1 MARFILLRHW
11 CRAASSSINKPHALI
26 LHNVVVFASS
36 SGADFS
42 IENPEW
48 GHGAFSKALI
58 DGLSGEAAYKKG
70 VVKLSYLQ
78 DYVRETVRELTN
90 NAQTP
95 TIPKITGSGEFF

>member
-1 MARFILLRHW
+1 
-11 CRAASSSINKPHALI
+11 

-95 TIPKITGSGEFF
+95 TIPKITGSGEFFELVLAKK